1 MRGKFEAVIRAAQ
14 DSICAAVEAED
25 GGRFR
30 EDAWT
35 RADGGGGISRV
46 LQVRRLGTITADC
59 YAKQPRAYDRMGRGV
74 GSARRLLRAALT
86 TTSHAGGQ
94 MGQQSCIE
102 ISRATS
108 RVGAERWLSD
118 KVDAACTAVA

>member
-46 LQVRRLGTITADC
+46 LQVRRLGMVTALL
-59 YAKQPRAYDRMGRGV
+59 GR
-74 GSARRLLRAALT
+74 
-86 TTSHAGGQ
+86 
-94 MGQQSCIE
+94 E
-102 ISRATS
+102 P
-108 RVGAERWLSD
+108 
-118 KVDAACTAVA
+118 

>member
-46 LQVRRLGTITADC
+46 LQVRVL
-59 YAKQPRAYDRMGRGV
+59 
-74 GSARRLLRAALT
+74 
-86 TTSHAGGQ
+86 
-94 MGQQSCIE
+94 
-102 ISRATS
+102 
-108 RVGAERWLSD
+108 
-118 KVDAACTAVA
+118 